1 MSSGNLTVSLHPE
14 MYAWSADR
22 DPADYL
28 FATYRITAACDVEDA
43 ARGMAMEQSA
53 ATVSIPGF
61 VVPGS
66 LRDWTIRTR
75 TLRASAIPVEH
86 RLPSYSLATEVYA
99 GSDTDAPTGAAW
111 EVELAYPLRLLEGRP
126 SQLLNVLV
134 GELPR
139 LGFLT
144 SCRLVAAELPRGF
157 GPGPRFGAQGIRAR
171 LGNPRGPL
179 LCRSMRPG
187 VGLDDGTMARLNREV
202 LIGGFHL
209 VKDDELACFPD
220 DTAFR
225 NHLQAMLRA
234 RDEARDRSGEPKL
247 YIANL
252 ICEPWELDAR
262 WGMAQELG
270 VDGALV
276 APFIQGLGVLPRLAR
291 ESSMPL
297 LAHNTFSDLLTRHA
311 GWGLSDATV
320 CGWLRR
326 LGADWFVTPGPFSTP
341 GYPERLASE
350 ILGRACGP
358 VEGLKPLLPILQG
371 GKRPEDL
378 AAYRAAMGGDDF
390 MLIVASWVDS
400 HPEGLAAAA
409 RRFRESVEA

>member
-1 MSSGNLTVSLHPE
+1 MSSGNLTVCVHPE
-14 MYAWSADR
+14 MYAWSVDLN
-22 DPADYL
+22 PADYL
-28 FATYRITAACDVEDA
+28 FATYRITATCEVEDA
-43 ARGMAMEQSA
+43 VRGMAMEQSA

-61 VVPGS
+61 VVPGP

-75 TLRASAIPVEH
+75 AVRVSEVQVENS
-86 RLPSYSLATEVYA
+86 LPSYSLATEVYS
-99 GSDTDAPTGAAW
+99 GTDSNRGPGAAW
-111 EVELAYPLRLLEGRP
+111 EVELAYPLRLLEHRP

-144 SCRLVAAELPRGF
+144 SFRLVAADLPQTF
-157 GPGPRFGAQGIRAR
+157 GPGPGFGAQGIRAR
-171 LGNPRGPL
+171 LGDPRGPL

-202 LIGGFHL
+202 LTGGFHL

-220 DTAFR
+220 DAAFR
-225 NHLQAMLRA
+225 DHLRAMLRA

-252 ICEPWELDAR
+252 ICEPWELEVR

-270 VDGALV
+270 VDGVLV
-276 APFIQGLGVLPRLAR
+276 APFIQGLGVLPRLTR
-291 ESSMPL
+291 DSSMPL

-311 GWGLSDATV
+311 SWGLSDAVV
-320 CGWLRR
+320 CGWQRR
-326 LGADWFVTPGPFSTP
+326 LGADWFVTPGPFSAP
-341 GYPERLASE
+341 DYPARLAGE
-350 ILGRACGP
+350 ILERACGP
-358 VEGLKPLLPILQG
+358 IDGLKPLMPILQG

-378 AAYRAAMGGDDF
+378 AAYRAAMGGHEF
-390 MLIVASWVDS
+390 MLIVASWVDG
-400 HPEGLAAAA
+400 HPDGLANAA
-409 RRFRESVEA
+409 RRFREAVEE

>member
-1 MSSGNLTVSLHPE
+1 MSSGNLTVSVHPE

-28 FATYRITAACDVEDA
+28 VATYRITAACEVEDA

-53 ATVSIPGF
+53 ATVSIAGF
-61 VVPGS
+61 VAPDA

-75 TLRASAIPVEH
+75 SIRPSAVPVESCV
-86 RLPSYSLATEVYA
+86 PSYSLATEVYSGT
-99 GSDTDAPTGAAW
+99 GSNTKHSIAW

-144 SCRLVAAELPRGF
+144 SFRLLDAELPEAF
-157 GPGPRFGAQGIRAR
+157 GPGPAFGTQGIRAR
-171 LGNPRGPL
+171 LGEPRGPL

-187 VGLDDGTMARLNREV
+187 AGLDDGTMARLNREV
-202 LIGGFHL
+202 LTGGFHL

-220 DTAFR
+220 DATFHE
-225 NHLQAMLRA
+225 HLRSMLRA

-252 ICEPWELDAR
+252 ICEPWELETR
-262 WGMAQELG
+262 WGIAQELG
-270 VDGALV
+270 VDGVLV

-291 ESSMPL
+291 DSSMPL

-311 GWGLSDATV
+311 GWGLSDTV
-320 CGWLRR
+320 VCSWLRR
-326 LGADWFVTPGPFSTP
+326 LGADWFVTPGPFSAP
-341 GYPERLASE
+341 DCSERLAAE
-350 ILGRACGP
+350 ILERARCP
-358 VEGLKPLLPILQG
+358 VDGLKPLMPILQG

-390 MLIVASWVDS
+390 MLIVASWVDG
-400 HPEGLAAAA
+400 HPDGLAAAA
-409 RRFRESVEA
+409 RRFREAVEA